1 MMRVV
6 VGPGR
11 SSGDGEAART
21 SSAGRGQPQGTRRFA
36 TIVKFG
42 DHTYRYFAG
51 SGPAA
56 WDWLGGALGD
66 LQADRFVI
74 VSERSLPPDLL
85 NEISR
90 RISEVG
96 PTSTLTFA
104 GSESAKTVA
113 TLDTLATQALEQ
125 GATRRSCVLAVGGG
139 LAGNVAGLLAALL
152 FRGIR
157 FVQIPTTLLG
167 MSDSVLSLKQ
177 AVNSK
182 IGKNHVGTFHT
193 PELVWSNVDFLERLP
208 VVERKAALCE
218 VIKNVLAIRPADYA
232 EVAALLN
239 PNVDLTPEQYVRVIE
254 LAIEQKSQVMANDP
268 YEKGD
273 ALVLEYGHTIGHALE
288 ATMRGRLTHG
298 IAIGIGMVV
307 EAEIGRR
314 LGVTDDQILDAHL
327 DLLGRLDAPTLIPLS
342 ADRDE
347 LTVRVHHD
355 NKRGY
360 LEPISGARDMVLL
373 EGLGRP
379 ARTDGRPLMRV
390 PDDVIDAGINH
401 RTATRTTR
409 IIDVGPKFADRPA
422 DSGASSTSIEQERI
436 A

>member
-1 MMRVV
+1 
-6 VGPGR
+6 
-11 SSGDGEAART
+11 
-21 SSAGRGQPQGTRRFA
+21 
-36 TIVKFG
+36 VKFG
-42 DHTYRYFAG
+42 DHAYRYFAG
-51 SGPAA
+51 SGTVG
-56 WDWLGGALGD
+56 WDWLRSALSD
-66 LQADRFVI
+66 LDTDRLLI

-85 NEISR
+85 HEISHHVA
-90 RISEVG
+90 EVA
-96 PTSTLTFA
+96 PTSTMTFA
-104 GSESAKTVA
+104 GSERAKTVA
-113 TLDTLATQALEQ
+113 TLDTLATNALEQ

-182 IGKNHVGTFHT
+182 IGKNHVGTFHK
-193 PELVWSNVDFLERLP
+193 PELVWSNVEFLERLP
-208 VVERKAALCE
+208 IVERKAALCE
-218 VIKNVLAIRPADYA
+218 VIKNVLAICPDDYA

-239 PNVDLTPEQYVRVIE
+239 PDAELTPEQYVRVIE

-273 ALVLEYGHTIGHALE
+273 ALVLEYGHTVGHALE

-298 IAIGIGMVV
+298 LAIGIGMVV
-307 EAEIGRR
+307 AAEIGRR
-314 LGVTDDQILDAHL
+314 LGVTDDELRDAHL
-327 DLLGRLDAPTLIPLS
+327 DLLGRLDAPTQIPLS

-347 LTVRVHHD
+347 LTMRVHHD

-360 LEPISGARDMVLL
+360 LEPVSGVRDMVLL
-373 EGLGRP
+373 EGPGRP
-379 ARTDGRPLMRV
+379 VVTDGKPLMRV
-390 PDDVIDAGINH
+390 PEDVIEAGIDD
-401 RTATRTTR
+401 RLASSPTR
-409 IIDVGPKFADRPA
+409 ILDVRPRFGVRPA
-422 DSGASSTSIEQERI
+422 DSDPAPTSVHPERI